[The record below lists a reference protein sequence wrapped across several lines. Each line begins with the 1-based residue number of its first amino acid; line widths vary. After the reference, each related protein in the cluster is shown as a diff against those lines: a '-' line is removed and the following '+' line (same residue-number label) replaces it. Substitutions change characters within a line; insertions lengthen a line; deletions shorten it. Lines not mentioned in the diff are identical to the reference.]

1 MPNMYGGNYRPYN
14 PYGGYYTAPQTQTA
28 PQQPQIQQNIL
39 RVNGA
44 NGANAIQLR
53 PNSSVLAIDDTQP
66 VVWLAKTDG
75 AGYKTVT
82 PYAIT
87 PVQDAK
93 DTKIQ
98 QMETE
103 IAELRQIVEEIKNEQ
118 SNVRQSKRSA
128 KSGTADTANA
138 DTNAGQ

>member
-1 MPNMYGGNYRPYN
+1 MPNMYGNYRPYN
-14 PYGGYYTAPQTQTA
+14 PYGGYYTAPTQTA
-28 PQQPQIQQNIL
+28 PQQPQIQQNVL

-66 VVWLAKTDG
+66 VVWLAQTDG

-87 PVQDAK
+87 PVQDVQE
-93 DTKIQ
+93 TKIR

-103 IAELRQIVEEIKNEQ
+103 IAELKQIVEEIKNEQ

>member
-1 MPNMYGGNYRPYN
+1 MPNMYGNYRPYN
-14 PYGGYYTAPQTQTA
+14 PYGGYYTAPQTA

-39 RVNGA
+39 KVNGA

-53 PNSSVLAIDDTQP
+53 PNSSVLAIDNTQP
-66 VVWLAKTDG
+66 VVWLAQTDG

-87 PVQDAK
+87 PVQDVRE
-93 DTKIQ
+93 TKIQ

-103 IAELRQIVEEIKNEQ
+103 IAELKQIVEEIKNEQ